1 MTSEPLNNHD
11 MDSFIS
17 ELRQPEAPATLSQ
30 RQHLQTVGSTLV
42 QARENVAVS
51 RLVEECVETAVER
64 LPVAVGF
71 KKSFLGS
78 FLYHVTGEVAFLDF
92 AIQGLREQKLNI
104 PYAMSELWSLLTLRQ
119 DSGVDSEIE
128 QKTFDGSWTQYT
140 RIVEQL
146 QNARPPIGLGQG
158 ESHGND
164 RRAVVIT
171 EQLLGVGH
179 APTRIALEATKSL
192 SRNHD
197 MHVLLVN
204 TAQYP
209 SVHAGSILSLDVPQ
223 NLETFSQMSSVQYE
237 DLLIDIFQPTNDGLV
252 TKLWSAWLSG

>member
-1 MTSEPLNNHD
+1 M
-11 MDSFIS
+11 
-17 ELRQPEAPATLSQ
+17 
-30 RQHLQTVGSTLV
+30 
-42 QARENVAVS
+42 
-51 RLVEECVETAVER
+51 
-64 LPVAVGF
+64 
-71 KKSFLGS
+71 
-78 FLYHVTGEVAFLDF
+78 TGEVAFLDF

-171 EQLLGVGH
+171 EQLLDVGH

-197 MHVLLVN
+197 MQVLLVN
-204 TAQYP
+204 TAQYQRSCWLHFESRRP
-209 SVHAGSILSLDVPQ
+209 SKQGIVSDIERTRGSV
-223 NLETFSQMSSVQYE
+223 NHCFSQLMM
-237 DLLIDIFQPTNDGLV
+237 DLV
-252 TKLWSAWLSG
+252 TKLWSA